1 MVLGKMEKLYLYLEK
16 VSGLIKTDT
25 LTSKVLAEGLK
36 TIVKLEGIDEKKEPY
51 EKTKTITK
59 GVVVALSS
67 EAKHKVIKSL

>member
-59 GVVVALSS
+59 GVVVSLSS
-67 EAKHKVIKSL
+67 EAKQKVIKSL